1 MVMAINVFVAATLGT
16 LLPMG
21 LTRIN
26 PDPALIIGLLLTT
39 VLDAVGFL
47 TFLSLVSIA
56 LKIVRS

>member
-1 MVMAINVFVAATLGT
+1 MAINVFVAATLGT

>member
-39 VLDAVGFL
+39 VLDCSFL
-47 TFLSLVSIA
+47 ARVRLFLRGILTI
-56 LKIVRS
+56 KH